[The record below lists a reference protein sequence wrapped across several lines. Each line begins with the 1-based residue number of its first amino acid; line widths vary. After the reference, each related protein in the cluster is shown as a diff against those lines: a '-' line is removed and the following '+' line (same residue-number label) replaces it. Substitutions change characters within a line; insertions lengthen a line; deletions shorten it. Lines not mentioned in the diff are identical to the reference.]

1 MTASRFAVNL
11 LAMYARD
18 LALPDRSFF
27 LFGPRG
33 TGKTTWLRSVLP
45 DAHWVDLLLDRELV
59 RLTRDPGR
67 FGEEVEALP
76 AGRWV
81 VVDEVQRL
89 PKLLDHVQHLLV
101 RYPRRWRFA
110 LTGSS
115 ARRLKREQANLLAGR
130 VVNRRF
136 FPLTASELG
145 KDFDVDAVL
154 RFGCLPAVQAET
166 GGDAAR
172 TDTLEAYGENYLTQE
187 IRYEALVKRLDA
199 FTRFL
204 DVAALANAQ
213 VTNVSAIARDAAIAR
228 PTVQGYFEILIDT
241 LVAVWL
247 PAWRPRAKIKEVAH
261 PKFYFFD
268 PGAVRAL
275 GGRVREPLGAEERGA
290 LLETYVLHE
299 LRAWMN
305 RSGCGGRLGY
315 WRTPSG
321 SEVDF
326 VWSRGTTS
334 VGIEVKAATR
344 WRQGD
349 ATPLVQLL
357 AAKTVR
363 RAFGVYLDREALRQD
378 GVLVLPLKDF
388 LTRLAAGAVIG

>member
-1 MTASRFAVNL
+1 
-11 LAMYARD
+11 MYRRD
-18 LALPDRSFF
+18 LSLPERSFF

-33 TGKTTWLRSVLP
+33 TGKTTWLHSVLNE
-45 DAHWVDLLLDRELV
+45 AYWVDLLLDRDLV
-59 RLTRDPGR
+59 RLIRDPGR
-67 FGEEVEALP
+67 FGAEVEALP
-76 AGRWV
+76 PGRWV

-89 PKLLDHVQHLLV
+89 PALLDQVQHLLV
-101 RYPRRWRFA
+101 RHPRRWRFA

-145 KDFDVDAVL
+145 RDFHVDTVL
-154 RFGCLPAVQAET
+154 RFGSLPAVQAEH
-166 GGDAAR
+166 GGEAAR
-172 TDTLEAYGENYLTQE
+172 ADILEAYAENYLTQE
-187 IRYEALVKRLDA
+187 IRHEAVVKRLDA

-204 DVAALANAQ
+204 EVAALANAQ
-213 VTNVSAIARDAAIAR
+213 VTNVSAIARDAAVAR
-228 PTVQGYFEILIDT
+228 PTVQGYFDILVDT
-241 LVAVWL
+241 LVGIWL

-275 GGRVREPLGAEERGA
+275 AGRAREPLGREERGP

-299 LRAWMN
+299 LRAWTN
-305 RSGCGGRLGY
+305 RSGAGGQLAY

-326 VWSRGTTS
+326 VWSRGGAR
-334 VGIEVKAATR
+334 VGVEVKASSR
-344 WRQGD
+344 WRGKD
-349 ATPLVQLL
+349 AAALKQLL
-357 AAKTVR
+357 AERTVR
-363 RAFGVYLDREALRQD
+363 RAYGVYLGRERLRD
-378 GVLVLPLKDF
+378 GSVLVLPLEEF
-388 LTRLAAGAVIG
+388 VAELAKGGVIA